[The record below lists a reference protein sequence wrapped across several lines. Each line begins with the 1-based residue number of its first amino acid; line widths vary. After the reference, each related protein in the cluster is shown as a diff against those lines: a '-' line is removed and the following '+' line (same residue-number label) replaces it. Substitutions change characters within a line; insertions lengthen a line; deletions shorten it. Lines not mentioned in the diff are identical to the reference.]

1 MIRREDVHVA
11 LFNAMTALGAFK
23 IVSRR
28 NRAPESIGPELSPA
42 LFLLQDGETYDVPS
56 PGSPPSK
63 RCLHVLACL
72 YNDVGSDLNA
82 TPTTA
87 FNDALDA
94 LDAFFRAVN
103 PATGRITLGGL
114 VYSVTR
120 APGRSEGSPGDREGK
135 AVEII
140 PIDIVFP

>member
-1 MIRREDVHVA
+1 M
-11 LFNAMTALGAFK
+11 
-23 IVSRR
+23 
-28 NRAPESIGPELSPA
+28 
-42 LFLLQDGETYDVPS
+42 FLLQDGETYDVPS
-56 PGSPPSK
+56 PGSPPAK
-63 RCLHVLACL
+63 RCLHVKACV

-87 FNDALDA
+87 VNDALDA
-94 LDAFFRAVN
+94 LDAFFRTVN

-120 APGRSEGSPGDREGK
+120 AAGQSEGSPGDREGK

-140 PIDIVFP
+140 PIDIVLP